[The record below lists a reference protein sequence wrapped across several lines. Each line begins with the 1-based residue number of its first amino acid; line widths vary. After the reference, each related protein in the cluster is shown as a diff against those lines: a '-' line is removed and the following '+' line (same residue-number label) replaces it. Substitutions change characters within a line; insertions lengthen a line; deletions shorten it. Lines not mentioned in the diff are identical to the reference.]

1 VDRLRTRRG
10 LGAWTLAALAG
21 AWLTGCGG
29 AVNNEEGNI
38 ATAPPK
44 GSPSGDSVRAAQKAG
59 GASKPRIVLVTNGS
73 SDWWSA
79 VEKGMQDAAAK
90 VGADVESKRN
100 TDGSTEGQ
108 IRLLEE
114 AMSTADVK
122 GVAVSVVE
130 SEAPG
135 IADAI
140 RKVKDAGKVII
151 TIDSDISP
159 SAVDAR
165 RAYIGTN
172 NTKAGEVAGKAAA
185 TLRPQGGEV
194 VAFVGT
200 AAAANARERLEG
212 FASGAG
218 AKFAKPSGGNIYED
232 NADPIKAQSL
242 AQIAVQKHRDAGVL
256 LGLYSYNGPRIAEE
270 ASKDAD
276 FRKKVTVVT
285 FDLDEQAVDHLEK
298 GDIDVSVCQN
308 PYEIGYQAVRMLK
321 AMVAD
326 DKKTIDEM
334 LPNGATTFDTGV
346 RVIVPADSSPVKGDN
361 VITIK
366 AMKEWLTSKGLKSS

>member
-1 VDRLRTRRG
+1 MDRSSKIRG
-10 LGAWTLAALAG
+10 LGFLALAALASL
-21 AWLTGCGG
+21 AGCSGPTD
-29 AVNNEEGNI
+29 NEAGNI
-38 ATAPPK
+38 ATKGPGTTKAAP
-44 GSPSGDSVRAAQKAG
+44 GEA
-59 GASKPRIVLVTNGS
+59 KPRIVIVTNGS

-79 VEKGMQDAAAK
+79 VEKGMSDAATK
-90 VGADVESKRN
+90 VGAEAESKRN

-108 IRLLEE
+108 IKLLED
-114 AMSTADVK
+114 ALSAADVK

-130 SEAPG
+130 SDAPG

-140 RKVKDAGKVII
+140 KKIKDAGKFII
-151 TIDSDISP
+151 TIDSDIAS
-159 SAVDAR
+159 SAADSR
-165 RAYIGTN
+165 MAYIGTN
-172 NTKAGEVAGKAAA
+172 NAKAGEVAGQAAA

-212 FASGAG
+212 FAAGAG
-218 AKFAKPSGGNIYED
+218 SKFAKASGGNIYED

-270 ASKDAD
+270 ASKDPE
-276 FRKKVTVVT
+276 FRKKVTIVT

-308 PYEIGYQAVRMLK
+308 PYEIGYQAVRLLK
-321 AMVAD
+321 AMISD
-326 DKKTIDEM
+326 DKKTVAEM
-334 LPNGATTFDTGV
+334 LPNGATTIDTGV
-346 RVIVPADSSPVKGDN
+346 RVIVPTDASAVKGKDI
-361 VITIK
+361 ITIK
-366 AMKEWLTSKGLKSS
+366 SMKEWLAEKGLKSS